1 MFKTALTYVEAVVLI
16 AAVSVPVHFLAQ
28 VDWPLAIGIGAA
40 ASIALRWLIHR
51 VAPAHLRKPLAGGR

>member
-1 MFKTALTYVEAVVLI
+1 MFKTALTYVEAVALI
-16 AAVSVPVHFLAQ
+16 AAASVSVHFLTQ

-51 VAPAHLRKPLAGGR
+51 GALEHLRRPLAGGR